1 MNVLKDAGKF
11 TEAGWFDRAPKDF
24 QRAVMRLASRREL
37 PRGAPVYHG
46 GDHYADLYGIVSGCI
61 DFTSRFSVP
70 DSPIFHISHAGTWFG
85 VGPLVSGLPRR
96 ASATARTE
104 CTVLQV
110 PAVALL
116 KVLADRPVWWREIA
130 ACAMEYGDVV
140 SGAYADM
147 QIPES
152 RRRCIAVLLSA
163 CGCRFPGRPSDAPLD
178 AHLTQ
183 SELAAM
189 ANVSRNTLG
198 TILRDLQDRNLVRLS
213 YGSIMPFAPAAL
225 REIVAGDRSKSK

>member
-1 MNVLKDAGKF
+1 MKVLRETGRFAK
-11 TEAGWFDRAPKDF
+11 AGWFDRAPREF
-24 QRAVMRLASRREL
+24 QYAVMRLASRREL
-37 PRGAPVYHG
+37 PRGALVYRG
-46 GDHYADLYGIVSGCI
+46 GDVDAGLYGIVSGCVE
-61 DFTSRFSVP
+61 FTSRFSVP
-70 DSPIFHISHAGTWFG
+70 DSPIFYISHAGTWFG
-85 VGPLVSGLPRR
+85 VGPLVSGQPRR
-96 ASATARTE
+96 VSATARTE
-104 CTVLQV
+104 CTVLHV

-130 ACAMEYGDVV
+130 ASAIEYGDVASV
-140 SGAYADM
+140 VYTDI

-163 CGCRFPGRPSDAPLD
+163 CGCRFPGGPSDAPLD

-198 TILRDLQDRNLVRLS
+198 TILRDLQDRDLVRLG
-213 YGSIMPFAPAAL
+213 YGSIMPLAPATL
-225 REIVAGDRSKSK
+225 REIVAGDPSKSK

>member
-11 TEAGWFDRAPKDF
+11 TEAGWFGRAPKDF
-24 QRAVMRLASRREL
+24 QCAVMRLGSRL
-37 PRGAPVYHG
+37 VFSRGAPVYHG
-46 GDHYADLYGIVSGCI
+46 GDHDADLYGIVSGCI
-61 DFTSRFSVP
+61 DFTSRFSVA

-110 PAVALL
+110 PAAALL
-116 KVLADRPVWWREIA
+116 NVLGDRPAWWREIA

-152 RRRCIAVLLSA
+152 RRRCIAALLRA
-163 CGCRFPGRPSDAPLD
+163 CGCRNPGRPDDAALD

-198 TILRDLQDRNLVRLS
+198 PILRDLQARSLVRLS
-213 YGSIMPFAPAAL
+213 YGSIMPLEPGAL
-225 REIVAGDRSKSK
+225 REIVAGNPSKPT